1 MTMSKSMPLIDRKT
15 LVIKL
20 GGSILSNLKISF
32 FEKVQKYIKNGHQV
46 VIVHGGGPAI
56 NAGLEKNN
64 IAYKKVNGIRF
75 TSKEAVEIVQHALIE
90 EVNPFLTMQLNAHG
104 ISSIGLNGIDG
115 SIFESEFLDQSI
127 YGYVGKIEKVHL
139 PMIQEYFDAG
149 KVPVIACF
157 GATKEGIPLNING
170 DTVASDIALAIQAD
184 ALLLVTDTPGIKI
197 NNEVQKEVKP
207 GIIRKWIDTKDI
219 YGGMIPKV
227 QAAIA
232 CLEEGIPAIHI
243 VDQKFQ
249 GTKITKEGVLL

>member
-1 MTMSKSMPLIDRKT
+1 MTMSKSMPHIDHKT
-15 LVIKL
+15 KVIKL
-20 GGSILSNLKISF
+20 GGSILGDLNSSF
-32 FEKVQKYIKNGHQV
+32 FEKVQKYIKSGYQV

-56 NAGLEKNN
+56 NASLEKNN

-75 TSKEAVEIVQHALIE
+75 TSKEAVKIVQHALIE
-90 EVNPFLTMQLNAHG
+90 EVNPYLTKQLNSAG
-104 ISSIGLNGIDG
+104 ISSIGLNGIDS
-115 SIFESEFLDQSI
+115 SIFESDFLDQSV
-127 YGYVGKIEKVHL
+127 YGYVGEIQKVHL
-139 PMIQEYFDAG
+139 STIQQYFDAG

-157 GATKEGIPLNING
+157 GATKDGIPLNING
-170 DTVASDIALAIQAD
+170 DTVASDIALAIKAD
-184 ALLLVTDTPGIKI
+184 ALLLVTDTPGIRI
-197 NNEVQKEVKP
+197 NNEVQQEVNP
-207 GIIRKWIDTKDI
+207 EIIRNWIETKDI